1 MNSTRVVYLRFVIQR
16 NECVRHR
23 KYRNIC
29 KKYMRAYSC
38 IQHIQEHF
46 YDIFWVKNPVY
57 AVYRS
62 KALKYFE
69 QKSCMSGIQEYRP
82 RKSSAIF
89 LYKIYFCDCSWQKQS
104 TKKVYLKINATLP
117 ISVMFCFICLYFK

>member
-1 MNSTRVVYLRFVIQR
+1 MFFVNSTRVVYSRYGIQR
-16 NECVRHR
+16 TECVRHI

-29 KKYMRAYSC
+29 KNYMRTYSC

-46 YDIFWVKNPVY
+46 YDTFWVKNPVY

-82 RKSSAIF
+82 RNLVQYSCIIYIFAIALDKSNVQKSISKKQRNTF
-89 LYKIYFCDCSWQKQS
+89 YF
-104 TKKVYLKINATLP
+104 VYALLHL
-117 ISVMFCFICLYFK
+117 S